1 MEKKAYTQVFFCIW
15 NTIPYGYSKTISVL
29 NSIIRRLLA
38 CKEIKF
44 IRTNLLLLS
53 K

>member
-1 MEKKAYTQVFFCIW
+1 MEKKRHTGRCSFVYRI
-15 NTIPYGYSKTISVL
+15 
-29 NSIIRRLLA
+29 LLA

-53 K
+53 KPFVTFKMTIDIKCMC